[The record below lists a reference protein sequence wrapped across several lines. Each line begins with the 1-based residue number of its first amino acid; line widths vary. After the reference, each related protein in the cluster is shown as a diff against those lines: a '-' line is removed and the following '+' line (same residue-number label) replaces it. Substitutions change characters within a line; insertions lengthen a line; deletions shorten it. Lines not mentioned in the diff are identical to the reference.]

1 MRKALVAAVA
11 GAAGVAAIAGGL
23 AWATTPSSS
32 SVIKACYQKNNGQ
45 LRIVD
50 SLDACSSSELPIQ
63 WNQTGSQGPSGPRG
77 PQGTTG
83 ARGPQGATGL
93 AGARGPTG
101 LQGIPGQR
109 GPSGQNGTN
118 GTNGARGATGATG
131 DRGLIGP
138 AGPTGPAGDVPVTPP
153 PPYQFR
159 DSNTNALTGVFSLE
173 LENESQTIRANS
185 FGGCTPP
192 SFGSL
197 PSPCY
202 FTIRGLPDK
211 LENWL
216 NDTLDG
222 HPDAVQ
228 DVTVRGP
235 LSTGGSGTP
244 DVQFKLT
251 DAFITS
257 ANIDLNAGVNSSG
270 SVDLVVAANGFHKE
284 TPTSPPPCDCSS
296 NLFATDAFTFRVNN
310 SAKVGVAEVHGIGFT
325 VPRLGST
332 TYVPGTPALSKL
344 RVEASTVTS
353 PGTSSTRAYFQA
365 WSDNVA
371 QGNTDLRSGEL
382 DLFNAS
388 LTTILGEIDFTNLE
402 PVMPFDPMFIEG
414 RQSITLLGSTM
425 NYH

>member
-1 MRKALVAAVA
+1 MRKSLVAAVA
-11 GAAGVAAIAGGL
+11 GAAGVAAIAGGF
-23 AWATTPSSS
+23 AWATIPSSS
-32 SVIKACYQKNNGQ
+32 GVIKACYQKNNGQ
-45 LRIVD
+45 LRVVD
-50 SLDACSSSELPIQ
+50 SLDACSTSELPIQ
-63 WNQTGSQGPSGPRG
+63 WNQTGSQGPTGPRG

-83 ARGPQGATGL
+83 ARGAQGATGL

-118 GTNGARGATGATG
+118 GDRGATGATGATG

-153 PPYQFR
+153 TPYQFR
-159 DSNTNALTGVFSLE
+159 DSNTNGLTGVFSLK
-173 LENESQTIRANS
+173 LENENQTIRANS

-192 SFGSL
+192 SFSSL

-202 FTIRGLPDK
+202 FTIRGLPDT

-222 HPDAVQ
+222 HPDAVE

-257 ANIDLNAGVNSSG
+257 ADIELDAGVNSSG
-270 SVDLVVAANGFHKE
+270 SIDLVVAANGFHKE
-284 TPTSPPPCDCSS
+284 TPTSPPSCDCSS
-296 NLFATDAFTFRVNN
+296 NLFSVRSFAFHVNN
-310 SAKVGVAEVHGIGFT
+310 SGEDRRRRDPRNRLSPFHGSARRPTCPARRPSRSFELA
-325 VPRLGST
+325 PST
-332 TYVPGTPALSKL
+332 L
-344 RVEASTVTS
+344 TS
-353 PGTSSTRAYFQA
+353 PERDEHAYLLPDLVGQRRAGEQRP
-365 WSDNVA
+365 S
-371 QGNTDLRSGEL
+371 LR
-382 DLFNAS
+382 
-388 LTTILGEIDFTNLE
+388 
-402 PVMPFDPMFIEG
+402 
-414 RQSITLLGSTM
+414 
-425 NYH
+425 